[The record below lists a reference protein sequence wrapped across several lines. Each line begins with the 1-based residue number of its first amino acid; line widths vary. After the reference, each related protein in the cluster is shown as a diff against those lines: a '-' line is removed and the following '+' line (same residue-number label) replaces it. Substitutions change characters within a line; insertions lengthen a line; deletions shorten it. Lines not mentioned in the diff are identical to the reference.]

1 MNSSAP
7 LMTGPVAL
15 AAPALLA
22 VYGLFR
28 IIDGLDGGHGPG
40 LSWTA
45 GHIAFFASILGFG
58 VLGVQLARTA
68 PGRLAP
74 ITAVASTAML
84 TGVALFL
91 WVILTDLV
99 PGLEQVWEPSGALM
113 LIGPAALS
121 LGLTGLLALNV
132 GSEVAP
138 WTPIVFFGAFIVIGA
153 DLGFLLPAAGA
164 MVLALRPRAKA
175 DPVMSFELV

>member
-1 MNSSAP
+1 
-7 LMTGPVAL
+7 MTGPVAL

-28 IIDGLDGGHGPG
+28 LLDGIDGGHGPG
-40 LSWTA
+40 LYWTA
-45 GHIAFFASILGFG
+45 GHVAFFASILGFG
-58 VLGVQLARTA
+58 VLGVQLAQAA
-68 PGRLAP
+68 PRRFAP

-99 PGLEQVWEPSGALM
+99 PSLEQVWEPSDALM
-113 LIGPAALS
+113 LVGPAALS
-121 LGLTGLLALNV
+121 FGLTGLLALNV
-132 GSEVAP
+132 DAEVAP
-138 WTPIVFFGAFIVIGA
+138 WTPIVFFGAFTVIGA
-153 DLGFLLPAAGA
+153 DLGFVLPAAAA
-164 MVLALRPRAKA
+164 MVLALRPRATA

>member
-1 MNSSAP
+1 
-7 LMTGPVAL
+7 MTGPVAL

-28 IIDGLDGGHGPG
+28 FLDGLDGGHGPG
-40 LSWTA
+40 VYWTA
-45 GHIAFFASILGFG
+45 GHVVFFASILGFG
-58 VLGVQLARTA
+58 VLGVQLAQAA
-68 PGRLAP
+68 PRRLAP
-74 ITAVASTAML
+74 ITAMAFAAML
-84 TGVALFL
+84 TGVGLFL

-99 PGLEQVWEPSGALM
+99 PGLEQVWEPSDVLM
-113 LIGPAALS
+113 LVGPAALT
-121 LGLTGLLALNV
+121 LGLAGLLTLNV

-138 WTPIVFFGAFIVIGA
+138 WTPVVFLGAFIVIGA
-153 DLGFLLPAAGA
+153 DLDFLLPAAAA

>member
-1 MNSSAP
+1 
-7 LMTGPVAL
+7 MTGPVAL

-22 VYGLFR
+22 LYGLFR

-40 LSWTA
+40 FYWTT
-45 GHIAFFASILGFG
+45 GHLAFLASILGFG

-68 PGRLAP
+68 PRRLAP
-74 ITAVASTAML
+74 ITAAAFTAML
-84 TGVALFL
+84 AGTLLFV

-99 PGLEQVWEPSGALM
+99 PSLEQVWEPSDALM
-113 LIGPAALS
+113 RIGPAALS

-138 WTPIVFFGAFIVIGA
+138 WTPIVFLGAFLVIGVNL
-153 DLGFLLPAAGA
+153 DFLLPAAAA
-164 MVLALRPRAKA
+164 MVLSLRPRAHA